1 MGGRLS
7 QDSCATI
14 EQEVEMTP
22 NPAPIVR
29 GMLWMAATGLL
40 FVVMNTIMKWL
51 SQDLDPWLVGFL
63 RYLLGALVM
72 LGPVLRLGSGALWP
86 KAPRLQFVRGC
97 FHAGG
102 MILWFAA
109 LPLVTLAE
117 LTAIGF
123 SGPLF
128 ICLGAVLFLKER
140 MTGARWAAV
149 LVGFAGVVLVVKP
162 WEGAGFAGISTGMLL
177 MLASAPVF
185 AGSFLTAKALT
196 RYDRS
201 DVVVLWQHLWV
212 SVLLVGFA
220 VAYWANPSPL
230 QWALLVLCGFLGAGG
245 HYCMVRAFRT
255 VDISAVQPVKFLELV
270 WAAILGILVFGTAPA
285 GATVIGGV
293 VILASTLLLAHH
305 ESRAAPVKESA
316 REAA

>member
-1 MGGRLS
+1 MIS
-7 QDSCATI
+7 
-14 EQEVEMTP
+14 
-22 NPAPIVR
+22 NPAPVVR
-29 GMLWMAATGLL
+29 GMLWMAATGLI

-51 SQDLDPWLVGFL
+51 SQELDPWLVGFL
-63 RYLLGALVM
+63 RYLIGAAVM
-72 LGPVLRLGSGALWP
+72 LAPALRLGLRALWP
-86 KAPRLQFVRGC
+86 KAPGLQLVRGL

-128 ICLGAVLFLKER
+128 ICLGAVLVLKER

-149 LVGFAGVVLVVKP
+149 LVGFAGVVLVLKP
-162 WEGAGFAGISTGMLL
+162 WESGGFAGISTGMLL

-185 AGSFLTAKALT
+185 AGSFLAAKALT
-196 RYDRS
+196 RHDRS

-220 VAYWANPSPL
+220 LAYWAQPTPA

-245 HYCMVRAFRT
+245 HYCMTRAFRAA
-255 VDISAVQPVKFLELV
+255 DISAVQPVKFLELV
-270 WAAILGILVFGTAPA
+270 WAAILGVLVFGTVPA

-293 VILASTLLLAHH
+293 VILVSTLLLAGH
-305 ESRAAPVKESA
+305 ESRRVAPVKESGA
-316 REAA
+316 EAK

>member
-1 MGGRLS
+1 MLS
-7 QDSCATI
+7 KS
-14 EQEVEMTP
+14 
-22 NPAPIVR
+22 APVVR

-63 RYLLGALVM
+63 RYLLGAFVM
-72 LGPVLRLGSGALWP
+72 LGPALRLGPRALWP
-86 KAPRLQFVRGC
+86 KAPGLQLLRGL

-149 LVGFAGVVLVVKP
+149 LLGFAGVVLVVKP

-220 VAYWANPSPL
+220 IAYWATPSPL
-230 QWALLVLCGFLGAGG
+230 QWALLILCGFLGAGG
-245 HYCMVRAFRT
+245 HYCMVRAFR
-255 VDISAVQPVKFLELV
+255 VADISAVQPVKFLELV
-270 WAAILGILVFGTAPA
+270 WAAFLGVLVFGTVPA
-285 GATVIGGV
+285 GATVIGGL
-293 VILASTLLLAHH
+293 VILASTLLLARH
-305 ESRAAPVKESA
+305 ESRAAAPVKEFA
-316 REAA
+316 GEAK